1 MENNNLSDQ
10 YFNETKNL
18 KEELE
23 RYKISYKIKKF
34 YDENTCLGMRQT
46 KQDEIFQKSHIYRI
60 PVIFGPIFR
69 QKI

>member
-34 YDENTCLGMRQT
+34 YDENTCLGMKFSKKVT
-46 KQDEIFQKSHIYRI
+46 STVFQSFLDLFLDRRYRYRYI
-60 PVIFGPIFR
+60 S
-69 QKI
+69 

>member
-34 YDENTCLGMRQT
+34 YESDFN
-46 KQDEIFQKSHIYRI
+46 FS
-60 PVIFGPIFR
+60 
-69 QKI
+69 